1 MSAAKIIKEILKE
14 RRTTITDFAWMLKM
28 PEQTL
33 RNKLHRDTMSFECVK
48 NYIDVLDCDLKM
60 IDRKTSLIYDSQE
73 ESGEVARQSVAVSV
87 PVDMLEDLQRE
98 SKEDSLTISDYI
110 CELLGYG
117 RQYRD
122 KERKKRDYAAWKEKQ
137 RQKEEKYKAEQ
148 EKKEVSDIDGKGQTA
163 EGQGERI

>member
-1 MSAAKIIKEILKE
+1 MSATKTIKEILKE
-14 RRTTITDFAWMLKM
+14 RRTTITDYAWMLKM

-60 IDRKTSLIYDSQE
+60 IDRKTSMIYDSQDT
-73 ESGEVARQSVAVSV
+73 SGDTVRQSVAVSV
-87 PVDMLEDLQRE
+87 PMDMLADLQSE
-98 SKEDSLTISDYI
+98 SKADGLTISDYI

-137 RQKEEKYKAEQ
+137 RQKEERYKAEQ
-148 EKKEVSDIDGKGQTA
+148 EKKEGDLIDGQGETA
-163 EGQGERI
+163 EGQGEGI

>member
-1 MSAAKIIKEILKE
+1 MSATKIIKEILKN
-14 RRTTITDFAWMLKM
+14 RRCTITDFAWMLKM

-60 IDRKTSLIYDSQE
+60 IDRKTSLIYDSLE
-73 ESGEVARQSVAVSV
+73 ENGEVARQSVALSV
-87 PVDMLEDLQRE
+87 PVDMLDDLRRE
-98 SKEDSLTISDYI
+98 SKEDDLTISDYI

-122 KERKKRDYAAWKEKQ
+122 RERKKKSYAAWKEKQ
-137 RQKEEKYKAEQ
+137 RQKEERYRAEQ
-148 EKKEVSDIDGKGQTA
+148 EKKEVSDIDGQGETA
-163 EGQGERI
+163 ERQGAGI

>member
-48 NYIDVLDCDLKM
+48 SYIDILDCDLKM

-73 ESGEVARQSVAVSV
+73 ESGEVVRQSVAVSV
-87 PVDMLEDLQRE
+87 PVDMLADLQSE
-98 SKEDSLTISDYI
+98 SKADGLTISDYI

-122 KERKKRDYAAWKEKQ
+122 KERKKTKVAEYWENLEKKKAE
-137 RQKEEKYKAEQ
+137 KEER
-148 EKKEVSDIDGKGQTA
+148 KKGEGDLIDGQGETT
-163 EGQGERI
+163 EGQGEES